1 MTTMSV
7 VDVESIV
14 GDMPA
19 RVCEWAEEG
28 GPCASE
34 AEWVMRVHFVY
45 PCENHVVA
53 FCGHH
58 RDLVKD
64 EYAYGQRNGGSCDRC
79 GVRPEDVYYEARL

>member
-14 GDMPA
+14 GGIPA
-19 RVCEWAEEG
+19 LVCEWDEEG
-28 GPCASE
+28 GPCPVE
-34 AEWVMRVHFVY
+34 AEWAMRVHFVN
-45 PCENHVVA
+45 PCENRVVA
-53 FCGHH
+53 FCGYH

-64 EYAYGQRNGGSCDRC
+64 EYAYGQRNCGCCDRC